1 MHNTIIKDLESDN
14 AFTNLTVLTM
24 LRYFIN
30 EDIGADI
37 IQALR
42 KMLKHKMSMIRRKSL
57 FVMFNIHQQLPHLVE
72 DIKELVL
79 VGFNDP
85 ETPVTFGALSML
97 KLMIDEDHIS
107 FKPHTQKFVELFE
120 KILDH
125 KFPPEYDYHKVP
137 APWMQIDLLLIF

>member
-1 MHNTIIKDLESDN
+1 
-14 AFTNLTVLTM
+14 M

-37 IQALR
+37 ISALR

-57 FVMFNIHQQLPHLVE
+57 FVMFNIYQQLPHLVE
-72 DIKELVL
+72 DMRELVL
-79 VGFNDP
+79 AAFNDP
-85 ETPVTFGALSML
+85 ETPVVFGALSLL
-97 KLMIDEDHIS
+97 KRLMEEDHIV
-107 FKPHTQKFVELFE
+107 FKPQTQKFAEILE

-137 APWMQIDLLLIF
+137 APWMQIDLLLIL